1 MAISVV
7 KLGKRIRDQREKKG
21 LYQADLARL
30 LQVSAQAVSKWER
43 GENAPDISYFLELAK
58 ILGVTVDW
66 LLGRADSEEDTF
78 EATIFCTALN
88 GYASRSASL
97 SPRDVADWA
106 NAFFHPITEAVLRY
120 EGVPVK
126 YVGDGF
132 LAFFA
137 GRDHAMRGFE
147 AMRQCKTICNNPD
160 LVIGLHCGEIYL
172 GSIGSGDYATPD
184 IIGEAVNTSFMVR
197 NWIAKNLENPM
208 AITSSVYRQ
217 IEKNIPKLLKYEAQ
231 VEGLLKKINVYEL
244 CNV

>member
-43 GENAPDISYFLELAK
+43 GENAPDIAYLLELAK

-66 LLGRADSEEDTF
+66 LLGRADSEDDTF

-88 GYASRSASL
+88 GYATRSASL
-97 SPRDVADWA
+97 APRDVADWA

-120 EGVPVK
+120 EGVPIK

-137 GRDHAMRGFE
+137 GRDHAQRGYE
-147 AMRQCKTICNNPD
+147 AMRQCQTITNNPD
-160 LVIGLHCGEIYL
+160 LVIALHSGEIYL

-197 NWIAKNLENPM
+197 NWVADNLQPPVAM
-208 AITSSVYRQ
+208 TA
-217 IEKNIPKLLKYEAQ
+217 A
-231 VEGLLKKINVYEL
+231 VYEQMGKGRPQL
-244 CNV
+244 KSHCAAVKGLEEQVDLYELGSA

>member
-7 KLGKRIRDQREKKG
+7 NLGKRIRAQREKKG

-66 LLGRADSEEDTF
+66 LLGRSDSESETF
-78 EATIFCTALN
+78 EATIFCTSLN
-88 GYASRSASL
+88 GFASRSADL
-97 SPRDVADWA
+97 APRDVADWA

-120 EGVPVK
+120 EGVPIK

-137 GRDHAMRGFE
+137 GRDHAQRGLD
-147 AMRQCKTICNNPD
+147 ALKQCQMICNNPD
-160 LVIGLHCGEIYL
+160 LVISLHSGEIYL
-172 GSIGSGDYATPD
+172 GTIGSGDYATPD
-184 IIGEAVNTSFMVR
+184 IIGEAVNTAFMVR
-197 NWIAKNLENPM
+197 NWVAGNIESNMTLTESTHAHLSPPPGDMIEHHAEVAGLQKP
-208 AITSSVYRQ
+208 IT
-217 IEKNIPKLLKYEAQ
+217 LYEVPRA
-231 VEGLLKKINVYEL
+231 
-244 CNV
+244 